1 MGHGQDERD
10 EGDEESFFTLRN
22 GLWWIMDLV

>member
-1 MGHGQDERD
+1 MRHDKDERD
-10 EGDEESFFTLRN
+10 EGDEGSFFTLRN